1 MKKQKT
7 TTTQAPLSLR
17 QGDVLLVDASYRG
30 GMPADA
36 TAVKPE
42 ARGTVL
48 AHGEHTGHAHVLDRK
63 KVKYFDAG
71 AQRFVQIIEN
81 LAPLE
86 HTKPDGLKA
95 EHDAIALDRAALVN
109 PTDGKLQQ
117 AFQVEDFGEEV
128 RRVAD

>member
-1 MKKQKT
+1 MKTKSKIH
-7 TTTQAPLSLR
+7 QAPLSLR
-17 QGDVLLVDASYRG
+17 QGDVLLVDAAYRG
-30 GMPADA
+30 GMPTNAK
-36 TAVKPE
+36 AVKLE

-48 AHGEHTGHAHVLDRK
+48 ARGEHTGHAHVLERK

-71 AQRFVQIIEN
+71 AQRFVQIVEN
-81 LAPLE
+81 LVPLE
-86 HTKPDGLKA
+86 HTKPDGSKA

-109 PTDGKLQQ
+109 PVDGKLQQ